1 MHEWYRSL
9 AFLAA
14 ATLVVVLSTR
24 TATTST
30 GTDVVTYHN
39 DVARTGQ
46 NLNESIL
53 TPATVSVT
61 TFGKIGVFSVD
72 GKVDAQPLHLS
83 SVTIP
88 GNGTHDVLY
97 VATSHDSVYAMDA
110 ATGARSGARR
120 SPAPANDQRHAQLSQ
135 VTPEIRITA
144 TPVIDRSRGRMA

>member
-1 MHEWYRSL
+1 MHEWYRAF

-61 TFGKIGVFSVD
+61 TFGRHS
-72 GKVDAQPLHLS
+72 
-83 SVTIP
+83 
-88 GNGTHDVLY
+88 
-97 VATSHDSVYAMDA
+97 
-110 ATGARSGARR
+110 R
-120 SPAPANDQRHAQLSQ
+120 QRHARRA
-135 VTPEIRITA
+135 VRR
-144 TPVIDRSRGRMA
+144 D

>member
-1 MHEWYRSL
+1 MHEWYRAF

-53 TPATVSVT
+53 TPTTVTCHVRQDCECSR
-61 TFGKIGVFSVD
+61 VD
-72 GKVDAQPLHLS
+72 GKVDAQPLL
-83 SVTIP
+83 P
-88 GNGTHDVLY
+88 VLGR
-97 VATSHDSVYAMDA
+97 H
-110 ATGARSGARR
+110 AR
-120 SPAPANDQRHAQLSQ
+120 QRHARCGL
-135 VTPEIRITA
+135 RR
-144 TPVIDRSRGRMA
+144 DRAR